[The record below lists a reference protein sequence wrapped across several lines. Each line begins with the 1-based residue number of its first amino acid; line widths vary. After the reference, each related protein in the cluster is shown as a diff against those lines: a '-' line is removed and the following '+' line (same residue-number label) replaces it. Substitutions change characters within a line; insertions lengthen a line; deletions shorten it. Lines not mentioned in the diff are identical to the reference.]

1 MALNASRYIS
11 IEALRGDMGWNTF
24 RETYM
29 KATLMNEVMLERM
42 EDRRIARKIYL
53 WNVRS
58 SRWKKCI
65 KIVDR
70 SGMLVVWVHIFSK
83 GRESVYE
90 WKVMNRKKKKKIR
103 VG

>member
-53 WNVRS
+53 
-58 SRWKKCI
+58 
-65 KIVDR
+65 
-70 SGMLVVWVHIFSK
+70 
-83 GRESVYE
+83 
-90 WKVMNRKKKKKIR
+90 
-103 VG
+103 